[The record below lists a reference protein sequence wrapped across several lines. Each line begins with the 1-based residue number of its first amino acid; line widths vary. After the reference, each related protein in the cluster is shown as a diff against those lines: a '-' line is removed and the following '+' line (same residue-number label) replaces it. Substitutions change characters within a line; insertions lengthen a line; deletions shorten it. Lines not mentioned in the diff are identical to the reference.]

1 MRHLKA
7 INRKAARVVQA
18 VRVPAGDVVALQEGS
33 GPPQQ
38 PEGPHIPLG
47 WVADCNRCHMPTKW
61 RQATIK

>member
-33 GPPQQ
+33 GP
-38 PEGPHIPLG
+38 
-47 WVADCNRCHMPTKW
+47 
-61 RQATIK
+61 